1 MCLGDWHYGEVVRPS
16 EAGGYRFDSTIAEDR
31 IRRTIEKTVSL
42 TRDALAGLEYPGI
55 VCALLGDM
63 TSGALHPELAE
74 SDEYSV
80 FMSILRVRD
89 LIVASIRSL
98 ADEFGRVFVPTAVGN
113 HGRTFDRK
121 PRAKGYAERNSDW
134 LVYQLVAR
142 EFQNDPRVTVM
153 VPDAGE
159 TVFRVYGKTF
169 LLSHGDMLGTKG
181 GDGIIGALG
190 PIMRGSMKTLRS
202 VASLGLD
209 IDHLIVGHWHQS
221 IYLPQVTVNGTIKGP
236 DEYALKFLRAPA
248 EDPSQTLM
256 VMHPQH
262 GLTFRQ
268 PIFLR
273 DEPARTGPAQAASLP
288 LGRGA
293 GGRRVTDHA
302 EPDLP
307 SAAARR
313 MRAARARLAK
323 AKDHDAALEL
333 QHATRAHAESSARTS
348 GSPPSTPLTSR
359 SGPPR
364 PDHLEALLACPLV
377 TMHALRFRFRTP
389 EWRSCWL
396 YVTADPHPDP
406 TAATL
411 KARHAALPD
420 LLAVLDRSPCS
431 CQRMTWPAL
440 T

>member
-1 MCLGDWHYGEVVRPS
+1 MPNPRSPAIPRRIVLAIAAGDMSLLQAQRETGLHKNKLFRDLAKLVMAGEAPDSLLRFQSIRSVYDTLSPDAVRTVEAGEVATLRAKLRDAQARAREAEERSRDENSLAEIIAGLTAAPANPPRWVTDSVSHIVNGRTASVPILCLGDWHYGERVNPA
-16 EAGGYRFDSTIAEDR
+16 EAGGYEFNAAIAEGR

-89 LIVASIRSL
+89 LIVGAIRAL

-113 HGRTFDRK
+113 HGRSFDRK
-121 PRAKGYAERNSDW
+121 PRAKGYTERNSDW
-134 LVYQLVAR
+134 LIYQLVAR
-142 EFQNDPRVTVM
+142 EFASDPRVTVM

-221 IYLPQVTVNGTIKGP
+221 IHLPQVTVNGTIKGP

-256 VMHPQH
+256 ILHPDH
-262 GLTFRQ
+262 GITFRQ
-268 PIFLR
+268 PIFLK
-273 DEPARTGPAQAASLP
+273 DDACPDRTRQAASSRWVEVM
-288 LGRGA
+288 GGA
-293 GGRRVTDHA
+293 A
-302 EPDLP
+302 
-307 SAAARR
+307 
-313 MRAARARLAK
+313 
-323 AKDHDAALEL
+323 
-333 QHATRAHAESSARTS
+333 
-348 GSPPSTPLTSR
+348 
-359 SGPPR
+359 
-364 PDHLEALLACPLV
+364 
-377 TMHALRFRFRTP
+377 
-389 EWRSCWL
+389 
-396 YVTADPHPDP
+396 
-406 TAATL
+406 
-411 KARHAALPD
+411 
-420 LLAVLDRSPCS
+420 
-431 CQRMTWPAL
+431 
-440 T
+440 

>member
-1 MCLGDWHYGEVVRPS
+1 MPDTRSTAIPRRILLALSAGDMTLLDAQREAGMLKNKFCRTVAKSILAGVAPDDLLRYQSIRSVYDTLDPALVPTADAGEVAALRRKLKEAQSRARDAEEKARDENALAEIIAGLTAAPAQPPHWVTDSVDHIIRGRTSSVPILCLGDWHYGERVNPS
-16 EAGGYRFDSTIAEDR
+16 EAGGYRFDAAIAEDR

-89 LIVASIRSL
+89 LIVGAIRAL

-113 HGRTFDRK
+113 HGRAFDRK
-121 PRAKGYAERNSDW
+121 PRAKGYTERNSDW

-142 EFQNDPRVTVM
+142 EFQHDPRVTVM
-153 VPDAGE
+153 IPDSGE
-159 TVFRVYGKTF
+159 TVFRVYGRTF

-202 VASLGLD
+202 VASLGVD
-209 IDHLIVGHWHQS
+209 VDHLIVGHWHQS
-221 IYLPQVTVNGTIKGP
+221 IHLPQVTVNGTIKGP
-236 DEYALKFLRAPA
+236 DEYALKMLRAPA

-273 DEPARTGPAQAASLP
+273 DEACPDRTRTATSNRWVEVMG
-288 LGRGA
+288 
-293 GGRRVTDHA
+293 
-302 EPDLP
+302 
-307 SAAARR
+307 
-313 MRAARARLAK
+313 
-323 AKDHDAALEL
+323 DAA
-333 QHATRAHAESSARTS
+333 
-348 GSPPSTPLTSR
+348 
-359 SGPPR
+359 
-364 PDHLEALLACPLV
+364 
-377 TMHALRFRFRTP
+377 
-389 EWRSCWL
+389 
-396 YVTADPHPDP
+396 
-406 TAATL
+406 
-411 KARHAALPD
+411 
-420 LLAVLDRSPCS
+420 
-431 CQRMTWPAL
+431 
-440 T
+440 